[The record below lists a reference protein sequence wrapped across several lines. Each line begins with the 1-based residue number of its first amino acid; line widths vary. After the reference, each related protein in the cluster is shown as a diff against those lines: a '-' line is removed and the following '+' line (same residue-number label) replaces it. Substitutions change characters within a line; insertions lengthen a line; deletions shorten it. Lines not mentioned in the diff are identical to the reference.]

1 MQFDFKMQ
9 NVQIP
14 VMRKINVII
23 YKVTLFQPFLPEAN
37 GLMFFQMFSV
47 CIEGWGVEPDLD
59 WIPVHLDLGQAAYPL
74 CTLVYWKWGP

>member
-14 VMRKINVII
+14 VMRKINVVI

-47 CIEGWGVEPDLD
+47 CIEG
-59 WIPVHLDLGQAAYPL
+59 
-74 CTLVYWKWGP
+74 